1 MTQAIVSGW
10 LSDLSNT
17 GSPHADALLVNF
29 YRWVCARESLL
40 QDPALHRL
48 VHRLMH
54 KVNVATIGIAMSD
67 VHYTQ

>member
-1 MTQAIVSGW
+1 VSGW

-54 KVNVATIGIAMSD
+54 KVM
-67 VHYTQ
+67 